1 MKIPDRVNREID
13 DRTEKARDPAN
24 LDSEAPVNLGKEGK
38 CIRKVVWNTQYG
50 IHFRNKRIVEGKIEY
65 LGI

>member
-1 MKIPDRVNREID
+1 M
-13 DRTEKARDPAN
+13 TEQTARDPAN
-24 LDSEAPVNLGKEGK
+24 LDIEAPVDLGKEEK

-65 LGI
+65 LGL